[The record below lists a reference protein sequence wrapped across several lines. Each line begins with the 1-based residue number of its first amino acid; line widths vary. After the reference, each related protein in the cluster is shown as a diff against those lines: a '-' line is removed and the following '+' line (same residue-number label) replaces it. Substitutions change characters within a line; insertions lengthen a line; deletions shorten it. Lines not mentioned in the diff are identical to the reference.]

1 MKSALNQWMI
11 ACVFLGSILTGCS
24 TSEHGSN
31 VGSGGSGG
39 GGQGGSTAALGG
51 ACSDIQ
57 RNLGFPIS
65 YPCMNSADCPPSLWS
80 EVSVDDCVVPLQVQ
94 PVDLPKVTVQ
104 VNCSP
109 INSTSSQAVSACGSW
124 TYNADSNSVEFSGQV
139 CETLHSMGS
148 ARIDLLYGGSH
159 VAIDDASAATPG
171 CYAMTV
177 HFATG
182 DAGPDGG

>member
-1 MKSALNQWMI
+1 MYCVLNQWMI
-11 ACVFLGSILTGCS
+11 VCVFIGSLPIGCG

-57 RNLGFPIS
+57 RNLGLPIS
-65 YPCMNSADCPPSLWS
+65 SSCMNSADCPPSLWS
-80 EVSVDDCVVPLQVQ
+80 EVSVDDCIVPLQVQ
-94 PVDLPKVTVQ
+94 PVDLTKVTVQ

-139 CETLHSMGS
+139 CETLQSIGS
-148 ARIDLLYGGSH
+148 ARIDLISGGP
-159 VAIDDASAATPG
+159 VGTVG

-177 HFATG
+177 YFGTN
-182 DAGPDGG
+182 DAGRDGG

>member
-1 MKSALNQWMI
+1 MYCVLNQWMI
-11 ACVFLGSILTGCS
+11 VCVFIGSLPIGCG

-57 RNLGFPIS
+57 RNLGLPIS
-65 YPCMNSADCPPSLWS
+65 SSCMNSADCPPSLWS
-80 EVSVDDCVVPLQVQ
+80 EVSVDDCIVPLQVQ
-94 PVDLPKVTVQ
+94 PVDLTKVTVQ

-139 CETLHSMGS
+139 CETLQSIGS
-148 ARIDLLYGGSH
+148 ARIDLIYGGP
-159 VAIDDASAATPG
+159 VGTVG

-177 HFATG
+177 YFGTN
-182 DAGPDGG
+182 DAGRDGG